1 MTAPGNAD
9 GMCISAGRGLPPSPD
24 DPGAVPSA
32 GRSGPVI
39 SLVLRI
45 WYEPGTPP
53 RFRARGVQIPPGPDG
68 TQVFTASTVADTC
81 QAIRDWLES
90 IPASLD
96 G

>member
-1 MTAPGNAD
+1 
-9 GMCISAGRGLPPSPD
+9 
-24 DPGAVPSA
+24 
-32 GRSGPVI
+32 
-39 SLVLRI
+39 VLRI

>member
-1 MTAPGNAD
+1 MCTGTD
-9 GMCISAGRGLPPSPD
+9 RGMPQGPHDPD
-24 DPGAVPSA
+24 AVPSLV
-32 GRSGPVI
+32 GSGPLT

-53 RFRARGVQIPPGPDG
+53 RFRARGIQIPPGPAG

-81 QAIRDWLES
+81 QAVREWLES
-90 IPASLD
+90 IPASLE